1 MRVKIAAVGQVG
13 ANFTPFVR
21 ACGLGVGGWELGVG
35 SWELGVADRIS
46 DKSRHHAPRTAI
58 IRPTRGG
65 AVKLRFWGVRGSVP
79 WTIPTAIGHGCNTPC
94 LQIEDEQSGDTLI
107 IDAGSGIVGLGPT
120 IAGPPR
126 ELPILLSHYH
136 WDHLQ
141 GLPFLTQLYAPGWRP
156 RVYGPELGPSHAD
169 WMDTLF
175 RSPFFP
181 VPPGRLPNR
190 PTVDM
195 IRAGALTIGGFEL
208 SAVALNH
215 PGGALAF
222 RVRGVTGDVVY
233 ATDHEFGNP
242 AFDEPLAQF
251 SDGAAVLIL
260 DAHFTP
266 EEYADHRG
274 WGHSN
279 WRQCA
284 EFAAR
289 VHAGG
294 LWLFHHKPGRTDEA
308 LVRIRSD
315 AQRIFR
321 ATETASEGE
330 ALQI

>member
-1 MRVKIAAVGQVG
+1 MR
-13 ANFTPFVR
+13 
-21 ACGLGVGGWELGVG
+21 
-35 SWELGVADRIS
+35 
-46 DKSRHHAPRTAI
+46 
-58 IRPTRGG
+58 
-65 AVKLRFWGVRGSVP
+65 LRFWGVRGSVP
-79 WTIPTAIGHGCNTPC
+79 WTTPAAIGHGCNTPC
-94 LQIEDEQSGDTLI
+94 LELTDDDTGETLVL
-107 IDAGSGIVGLGPT
+107 DAGSGIVGLGPA
-120 IAGPPR
+120 IAGSPR
-126 ELPILLSHYH
+126 DLPILLTHYH

-156 RVYGPELGPSHAD
+156 RILAPVLQGAKPD
-169 WMDTLF
+169 WLDTLF

-181 VPPGRLPNR
+181 VPAEHLPNR
-190 PTVDM
+190 PAIEM
-195 IRAGALTIGGFEL
+195 IDARELSIGPFEL
-208 SAVALNH
+208 TAIDLNH
-215 PGGALAF
+215 PGGALAY
-222 RVRGVTGDVVY
+222 RIRGLTGDIVY

-242 AFDEPLAQF
+242 AFDEPLARF
-251 SDGAAVLIL
+251 AHGAAALIL

-266 EEYADHRG
+266 DESSRHRG

-289 VHAGG
+289 VDAGG